1 MGLAKKKAVAML
13 LMVIMMIKDV
23 YGGGV
28 VYKVGDSSGWT
39 NKGHFDYK
47 TWSSSKNFLVGD
59 TIGTLL
65 FFCYLLHMS
74 MHSLVMLFEKFSFL
88 IVSFLTTQVL
98 NFNVW
103 LEIKVAFL
111 LSSRIYVY
119 PHALI

>member
-65 FFCYLLHMS
+65 FFFFC
-74 MHSLVMLFEKFSFL
+74 
-88 IVSFLTTQVL
+88 
-98 NFNVW
+98 
-103 LEIKVAFL
+103 
-111 LSSRIYVY
+111 
-119 PHALI
+119 